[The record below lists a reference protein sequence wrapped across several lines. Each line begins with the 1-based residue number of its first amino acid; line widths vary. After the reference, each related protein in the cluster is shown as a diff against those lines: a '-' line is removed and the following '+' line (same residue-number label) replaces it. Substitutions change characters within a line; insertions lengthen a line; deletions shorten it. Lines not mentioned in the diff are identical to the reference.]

1 MKIFTNK
8 KIWQKIAIALV
19 IIILFQFVVSSPS
32 HADADV
38 LLEPV
43 SNLFV
48 SLADG
53 VEGILQSSIMKID
66 DSLIKVSDGNEG
78 FWDFIVALVFIV
90 GTAIAIIAAIPT
102 AGGSVL
108 AWIPFAGIT
117 GGVALTLTLGN
128 KVVSAVYNTVTTI
141 VNDMFSDTYYLPM
154 YEISPYEIFADKVL
168 LFDVNFFNP
177 KEDDVEMNN
186 DITEESTLDGVGGN
200 SRYTNGGQDPL
211 NVTAEN
217 IMNNTIIVG
226 INDNGEVPTSLTT
239 MGAEQVLYDGYDHS
253 IDNLNAI
260 DNICRDD
267 RIEPGDNRD
276 DVYVTEQRY
285 VAHYDKGSVEYWIY
299 FKIKRFF
306 YKNTDGREFKSIGDA
321 GITSADSDVTWE
333 FTSYTK
339 TTHNDENGIRQ
350 STAGQLQSTVSSW
363 YITLRN
369 IALVALLSILVYIG
383 IRIIIS
389 STSNDKAKYKEM
401 LGNWVVA
408 ICLLFIMHYIMAF
421 SMTIVNKITDMISSI
436 NFQRQDVQELIEQL
450 ENNGNDVDI
459 RDAVDL
465 FVFDGTGN
473 DETTNRVKQAYK
485 TLVGNSNTE
494 NYYKKYFF
502 QDSNFQSEATEESN
516 AKVLLWPANNF
527 MEQARMELQKRHE
540 DGSPKY
546 IQYGYSIIYV
556 VLVIYT
562 LIFCFTYLKRVIY
575 MAFLTIIAPLVAVT
589 YPIDKM
595 NDGKAQAFDG
605 WFKEY
610 IFNLLIQPLHLIL
623 YFILIGSAMNFAA
636 NNIFYVTLGFFVPAE
651 KLLRS
656 FFGFE
661 KAKTPGI
668 FGGMAGSALMMSGL
682 NALMRRPPKGGHGGR
697 GNASENKEEEQNQ
710 FPWRDKEF
718 DPTEN
723 LIGIGNGR
731 PNNTNVNGEGG
742 ANNTNDT
749 GSTQDQTNFWGN
761 SSWGEY
767 EPGDQ
772 GDQGNEVVKI
782 DLNSQADDQGDNY
795 WPAQAID
802 FDNQDDENNNMHPY
816 DPRLTQDQVDELKA
830 EGIEPGDPEYDQYLG
845 NYGIRP
851 NQAQSQN
858 NRNTTGN
865 SPLNN
870 NMRRRINNIQRRM
883 QAGNAPQNTNN
894 NNTQRRMQAGN
905 TNNNANNGNA
915 QTPTRKRSIIRGIKY
930 GAKGL
935 DLRNRMHQRY
945 KAKIAEGNGLGR
957 RALRLAGGVV
967 GATTLA
973 AAGGLIGI
981 TSGDATKAAQY
992 MATAAAGGY
1001 SLGSRAGNSG
1011 ADFVARR
1018 KDEIDDGIK
1027 EAKKGYYGDDYKKV
1041 QQKKEIKKF
1050 IKDEE
1055 NIKKLEAKLKI
1066 ERKEAKEIM
1075 KGVVPYYIDH
1085 EITNIDDIAATYKLE
1100 RDAHMSRDKAVA
1112 TAQYATQVMN
1122 GEDTRY
1128 MTAKRKKEYR
1138 DTFVPKF
1145 AHQGSTNPDAD
1156 VDQVFDNVNKFH
1168 EFKK

>member
-1 MKIFTNK
+1 M
-8 KIWQKIAIALV
+8 
-19 IIILFQFVVSSPS
+19 ILKSWRGTENTSFQSASPS
-32 HADADV
+32 WFT
-38 LLEPV
+38 E
-43 SNLFV
+43 
-48 SLADG
+48 
-53 VEGILQSSIMKID
+53 EGIVNSY
-66 DSLIKVSDGNEG
+66 
-78 FWDFIVALVFIV
+78 V
-90 GTAIAIIAAIPT
+90 GTVLSNEVAGVTPDIEQKFEDKVIFNGYNNPNVWWDGLIEDEQAVDAIGWVKENT
-102 AGGSVL
+102 YWNNWFENSRGGTSN
-108 AWIPFAGIT
+108 
-117 GGVALTLTLGN
+117 GGYEYTNMYVTLNQSIYTYSTL
-128 KVVSAVYNTVTTI
+128 SE
-141 VNDMFSDTYYLPM
+141 S
-154 YEISPYEIFADKVL
+154 YEISVVLIRCFANGCTS
-168 LFDVNFFNP
+168 FDNMVNDQSNHQHDL
-177 KEDDVEMNN
+177 KEY
-186 DITEESTLDGVGGN
+186 
-200 SRYTNGGQDPL
+200 YT
-211 NVTAEN
+211 VRA
-217 IMNNTIIVG
+217 
-226 INDNGEVPTSLTT
+226 
-239 MGAEQVLYDGYDHS
+239 
-253 IDNLNAI
+253 
-260 DNICRDD
+260 
-267 RIEPGDNRD
+267 
-276 DVYVTEQRY
+276 
-285 VAHYDKGSVEYWIY
+285 K
-299 FKIKRFF
+299 KIKH
-306 YKNTDGREFKSIGDA
+306 NAGR
-321 GITSADSDVTWE
+321 
-333 FTSYTK
+333 
-339 TTHNDENGIRQ
+339 IRQ
-350 STAGQLQSTVSSW
+350 STANQLQSTVSSW

-436 NFQRQDVQELIEQL
+436 NFQDQDTQELIEQIRNSDPNISRVEL
-450 ENNGNDVDI
+450 ENAIDVY
-459 RDAVDL
+459 
-465 FVFDGTGN
+465 FFDGTGN
-473 DETTNRVKQAYK
+473 DGTTDRVKQAYK
-485 TLVGNSNTE
+485 TLVGNSNTGE
-494 NYYKKYFF
+494 NNYKKYFYK
-502 QDSNFQSEATEESN
+502 DSSLLEHPDQEGE

-527 MEQARMELQKRHE
+527 MEQARMELQIRKD
-540 DGSPKY
+540 DGTPKT

-623 YFILIGSAMNFAA
+623 YIVLIGSAMHFAA
-636 NNIFYVTLGFFVPAE
+636 NNIFYVVLALGFFVPAE

-723 LIGIGNGR
+723 LVGIGNGR

-830 EGIEPGDPEYDQYLG
+830 EGIEPGDPEYDKYLG

-894 NNTQRRMQAGN
+894 NNAQRRMQAGNAPQN

-981 TSGDATKAAQY
+981 TSGDGTKAAQY

-1001 SLGSRAGNSG
+1001 SLGSRAGNRG